1 LRQVNELEPEF
12 PYDNRRP
19 TVYGMADAAA
29 PLSDRDPRAAVDAML
44 TAMHGHAAAAP
55 LKVPSADGVFPAA
68 AIVQPRP
75 LVGDTRFLGADVGYA
90 CRQGQRTTLITA
102 TNAQVFRLFC
112 AQHVVDEVVEHHGL
126 WSEHERTTVTSAQFL
141 QRWHH
146 EYRRMIRVVP
156 DDSIPLEWFSPG
168 ERDRLAQLEIDDA
181 DDIPSV
187 KLALA
192 TRGLYLSKD
201 HDALRAAY
209 GAAADLIDHEEWLTR
224 LKAGSDAAELMRM
237 LRGAGTLTYAAG
249 HGAFS
254 GAQWIHDRLGDV
266 SILLGAGAA
275 LLIWQWL
282 RQPSR
287 ASLREGATKMIEL
300 VVTIGLEQRERE
312 EHYLRALPRVPTWA
326 DLFET
331 NDRDAVVGRA
341 CLYYLA
347 YDSYGH
353 MSTAELAA
361 RIRAQVPCSDGGVR
375 ALLRAT
381 PCFTEVYRGRWQVG
395 RAAAGPAVIA
405 LPARGARL
413 LNAPRE

>member
-1 LRQVNELEPEF
+1 
-12 PYDNRRP
+12 
-19 TVYGMADAAA
+19 
-29 PLSDRDPRAAVDAML
+29 
-44 TAMHGHAAAAP
+44 
-55 LKVPSADGVFPAA
+55 
-68 AIVQPRP
+68 
-75 LVGDTRFLGADVGYA
+75 
-90 CRQGQRTTLITA
+90 
-102 TNAQVFRLFC
+102 
-112 AQHVVDEVVEHHGL
+112 
-126 WSEHERTTVTSAQFL
+126 
-141 QRWHH
+141 
-146 EYRRMIRVVP
+146 MIRVVP
-156 DDSIPLEWFSPG
+156 DDGIPLEWFSPA

-187 KLALA
+187 KLAVA

-209 GAAADLIDHEEWLTR
+209 GAAADLIDHEEWLAR

-254 GAQWIHDRLGDV
+254 GAQWIYERLGDV

-300 VVTIGLEQRERE
+300 VATIGLEQRERE
-312 EHYLRALPRVPTWA
+312 AHYLRALPPVPTWA

-331 NDRDAVVGRA
+331 NDPDAVLGRA

-347 YDSYGH
+347 RESYGH
-353 MSTAELAA
+353 MSAAELAA
-361 RIRAQVPCSDGGVR
+361 KIGQQVPCSDGRVR

-405 LPARGARL
+405 LPAAHPRL
-413 LNAPRE
+413 LNAPRD